1 MKTLTLT
8 VSYLMIGLSTYA
20 QFPSLQ
26 WARNIGGSRGDKVVV
41 DAAGNVYTAGYFS
54 GVADFD
60 PGPATFYMTA
70 DGGGADDAYVSK
82 LDANGDF
89 VWALRIG
96 GSSINYSRSVAVD
109 ATGNVYVA
117 GYFSGTVDFDPG
129 PATSFEITTNGQYDI
144 FILKVDPNGN
154 FLWAK
159 TIGGSFSDLAY
170 AMTLDLAGNI
180 CMTGVFIGDVDFD
193 PGPSAYTLNGGGN
206 NDCFIVRLDA
216 NGNFLQAMHVSGNY
230 SEGDDI
236 SVDVAGNMYVCG
248 NYNATADLDPGA
260 GSAPVTASS
269 GADAFVIKLN
279 AAGNFVWG
287 KSFGGFGT
295 DNCVSVKADA
305 NGNVYLAGDFGFTAD
320 FDPGASTFN
329 LTAGGSLDG
338 YILKLDVAGNFVWAE
353 TIGGASADAANAVV
367 IDPSGNNVYITGL
380 FQAEVDFDPGAGVYN
395 LTAFSND
402 VFICKLN
409 AAGNFVWAIKFSGS
423 TLDEGL
429 SLFCNASGNIYATGY
444 FRDVTDFDPGPGT
457 TFLDY
462 STGQTYIVNL
472 TAGTTLP
479 LTLLGFS
486 GEYSPTGN
494 FLQWTTTRE
503 INTSH
508 FDIEWS
514 DDGLK
519 FTKVATQQAN
529 GYSTSTSEY
538 NYLHNNQSGNN
549 NFYRLKMVDNDG
561 RYTYSAIIKLSTQL
575 SNRGITIFPNPVINS
590 AQLNIQSSKNELVVF
605 HLYSAAGKWL
615 ITKTFKVLKG
625 NNSFVWDMSAIP
637 AGIYFISSSNK
648 DYTAMK
654 ILKR

>member
-1 MKTLTLT
+1 MKNVTLT
-8 VSYLMIGLSTYA
+8 VSCLMIVLSTFA
-20 QFPSLQ
+20 QLPSLQ
-26 WARNIGGSRGDKVVV
+26 WARNIGGSRGDKITT
-41 DAAGNVYTAGYFS
+41 DASGNVYTAGYFS

-82 LDANGDF
+82 LDANGNF

-96 GSSINYSRSVAVD
+96 GSSINYSKSVAVD
-109 ATGNVYVA
+109 AAGNVYVA
-117 GYFSGTVDFDPG
+117 GYFAGTVDFDPA
-129 PATSFEITTNGQYDI
+129 PATAFEITTNGQYDI
-144 FILKVDPNGN
+144 SIVKFDPNGN

-180 CMTGVFIGDVDFD
+180 CMTGVFVGNVDFD
-193 PGPSAYTLNGGGN
+193 PGAGNYTLNGGGTN
-206 NDCFIVRLDA
+206 HCFIVRLDA
-216 NGNFLQAMHVSGNY
+216 NGNFVQAMQISGNY

-236 SVDVAGNMYVCG
+236 SVDVAGNIYVCG

-305 NGNVYLAGDFGFTAD
+305 NGNVYLVGDFGFTAD
-320 FDPGASTFN
+320 FDPSASTFN

-338 YILKLDVAGNFVWAE
+338 YILKLDIAGNFAWAQ
-353 TIGGASADAANAVV
+353 TIGGPEADAANAVV
-367 IDPSGNNVYITGL
+367 IDPLGNNVYITGL
-380 FQAEVDFDPGAGVYN
+380 FQGEVDFDPGAGVYN
-395 LTAFSND
+395 LTALSND
-402 VFICKLN
+402 IFICKLTS
-409 AAGNFVWAIKFSGS
+409 AGNFAWALKYGGAA
-423 TLDEGL
+423 LDEGL
-429 SLFCNASGNIYATGY
+429 SLFCSAAGNLYATGR
-444 FRDVTDFDPGPGT
+444 FTDVTDFDPGPGT
-457 TFLDY
+457 AFLNY

-486 GEYSPTGN
+486 GASSPTGN
-494 FLQWTTTRE
+494 LLQWTTTQE
-503 INTSH
+503 MNTSH

-519 FTKVATQQAN
+519 FVKIGTEQAGGYTTSTTEYKYLHSRPVN
-529 GYSTSTSEY
+529 GY
-538 NYLHNNQSGNN
+538 

-561 RYTYSAIIKLSTQL
+561 RYTYSAIIKLSAQI
-575 SNRGITIFPNPVINS
+575 SNSGITVFPNPVTNRL
-590 AQLNIQSSKNELVVF
+590 QLNIQASKNELIVF
-605 HLYSAAGKWL
+605 HLYSAAGKWVAS
-615 ITKTFKVLKG
+615 KTFTVLKG
-625 NNSFVWDMSAIP
+625 NNSLAWDITTAA
-637 AGIYFISSSNK
+637 AGLYFISSGSK
-648 DYTAMK
+648 EYQTMK
-654 ILKR
+654 ILKQ